1 MAEEYDEIEVGESI
15 EVAGLVDDAGEVV
28 GLEVD
33 DLVVATGEAGSIVD
47 ETIDVFDAEGNLV
60 MEEEIVDVYDADGN
74 LVAETDDILVI
85 TED

>member
-1 MAEEYDEIEVGESI
+1 MAEDYDEIEVGESI
-15 EVAGLVDDAGEVV
+15 EVAGLVDDDGQVV

-33 DLVVATGEAGSIVD
+33 DLVVATGEAGSVVD

-60 MEEEIVDVYDADGN
+60 MEEEIVDVYDAEGN
-74 LVAETDDILVI
+74 LIVETDDIVVI